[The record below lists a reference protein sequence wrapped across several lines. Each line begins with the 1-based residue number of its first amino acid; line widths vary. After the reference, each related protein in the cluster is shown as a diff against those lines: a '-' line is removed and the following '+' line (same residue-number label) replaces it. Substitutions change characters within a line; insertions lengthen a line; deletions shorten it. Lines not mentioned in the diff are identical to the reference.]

1 MHMPVG
7 EKLETYGLKRS
18 GTYIAIPSEK
28 LVETIP
34 GWTYEIL
41 ITTDKPAPPNTVNTI
56 LTQFRQKLPQVKILW
71 IHVEG
76 NQIRIQLQGSPI
88 AWSLILALIGWI
100 LPLLGLTLILIAVW
114 SVISA
119 VPGWAW
125 AALVTGVLLILLTP
139 TITTMLKP
147 PKKK

>member
-1 MHMPVG
+1 MQ
-7 EKLETYGLKRS
+7 TYGARLTGR
-18 GTYIAIPSEK
+18 YIPIPREK

-41 ITTDKPAPPNTVNTI
+41 IQTDKPAPPNTINTF
-56 LTQFRQKLPQVKILW
+56 LTHFSQKLPQVKILW
-71 IHVEG
+71 ISVDG

-88 AWSLILALIGWI
+88 AWSTILALIGWI

-119 VPGWAW
+119 VPSWAW
-125 AALVTGVLLILLTP
+125 AALALGVTLILLTP
-139 TITTMLKP
+139 TITSMLKP
-147 PKKK
+147 PKKR

>member
-1 MHMPVG
+1 MQ
-7 EKLETYGLKRS
+7 TYGLRQT
-18 GTYIAIPSEK
+18 GTYISIP
-28 LVETIP
+28 LDRQVETIP

-41 ITTDKPAPPNTVNTI
+41 IVADKPAPPNTVQTI
-56 LTQFRQKLPQVKILW
+56 LTHFSQKLPQVKILW
-71 IHVEG
+71 INVDG
-76 NQIRIQLQGSPI
+76 NEIRIQLQGSPI
-88 AWSLILALIGWI
+88 AWTTILALISWI

-125 AALVTGVLLILLTP
+125 ATLVVGVILILLTP
-139 TITTMLKP
+139 TITGMLKP